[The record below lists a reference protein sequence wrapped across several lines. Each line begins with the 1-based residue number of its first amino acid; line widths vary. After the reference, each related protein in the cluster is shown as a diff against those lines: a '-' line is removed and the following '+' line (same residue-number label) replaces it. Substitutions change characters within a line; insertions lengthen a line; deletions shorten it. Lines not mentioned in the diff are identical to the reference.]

1 MGQVLGDGCLYPA
14 STLTLADQLSTQKL
28 GGWKAYVEG
37 IDKGPKATSKT
48 CRHPFF
54 GVADGEQAP
63 RPDDPYVTW
72 RNPFV
77 YFHSLVDGAPCAAYD
92 VGLSQLAA
100 DLKSPTTTPALSYI
114 VPSPCDD
121 GDPEP
126 CTPHAP
132 AGLRPAAKFL
142 QTVLPEIERSPA
154 YRADG
159 IIAVTFDQAP
169 QSGPHADQTA
179 CCDPQTFPNLG
190 AGLPAGGTTT
200 ASAGTTIATTTTT
213 PTRTAETPSLGSG
226 ETVPTGGGG
235 QVGLLL
241 ISKYVKAGKI
251 DTLDYFNHFSL
262 LATIEDIFG
271 VRKLGYASDPQLQP
285 FDASVFDNVSGT

>member
-1 MGQVLGDGCLYPA
+1 
-14 STLTLADQLSTQKL
+14 
-28 GGWKAYVEG
+28 
-37 IDKGPKATSKT
+37 
-48 CRHPFF
+48 
-54 GVADGEQAP
+54 
-63 RPDDPYVTW
+63 
-72 RNPFV
+72 
-77 YFHSLVDGAPCAAYD
+77 
-92 VGLSQLAA
+92 VG
-100 DLKSPTTTPALSYI
+100 TTPALSYI
-114 VPSPCDD
+114 VPDPCDD
-121 GDPEP
+121 GDPRP
-126 CTPHAP
+126 CAPGAP

-142 QTVLPEIERSPA
+142 QTALPEIERSPA

-190 AGLPAGGTTT
+190 ADSPTSGTPPAPAVTTT
-200 ASAGTTIATTTTT
+200 TPTPPPPAATTTTPATTTTT
-213 PTRTAETPSLGSG
+213 TSLGSG

-241 ISKYVKAGKI
+241 VSKYVKAGKI

-271 VRKLGYASDPQLQP
+271 VRKLGYATDPQLQP
-285 FDASVFDNVSGT
+285 FDASVFDNVP